1 VADGLRKVGG
11 RFSLSGWNAV
21 GMAHWVLKMAR
32 RWLLLPIAFVV
43 SLNPSTATAQSI
55 LDRVVGTDR
64 ERPLI
69 ITELR
74 EQTVGTLAGAAGV
87 PMGFET
93 APMVPRV
100 QPWRVAA
107 TGRTVREVADAI
119 VAADPRYEWRED
131 NGVLLFRPRA
141 AWEGGP
147 SLLDARIAGL
157 KLDDIEAADAMS
169 AIRRLFGA
177 SDDYN
182 GFPDTHRFSVDVPAG
197 STRLDALNAIVRAHG
212 TLAWAL
218 ERTSGRALNDNFAFS
233 VFLIIGGQGTG
244 VGIPRSAHVLAS
256 LPGEDVTPRTRAP
269 RGDRVPL
276 LDRIVGPDRTGRA
289 LRMYGISGESVAR
302 LAAAAG
308 VPMGV
313 QMLSPALPR
322 VALAG
327 FQGSVM
333 TGMPLRVAL
342 DMLASLDA
350 RYEWREMDGVV
361 VFRPVSAWND
371 PNDPL
376 FRLAPDVQLHDV
388 PTSKVI
394 GVLLST
400 LGRLEPNPNF
410 PDTRPLSVDV
420 PQGSVLHLL
429 NAMARAHG
437 ELSWE
442 WAELGAAERQLTGGL
457 RHSLMFFMFS
467 GGGFGWMLP

>member
-1 VADGLRKVGG
+1 
-11 RFSLSGWNAV
+11 
-21 GMAHWVLKMAR
+21 MAQLVPKMVL
-32 RWLLLPIAFVV
+32 RWLLLIVFVV
-43 SLNPSTATAQSI
+43 SLNPSTAAAQSI
-55 LDRVVGTDR
+55 LNRIVGTDR

-69 ITELR
+69 ITELKG
-74 EQTVGTLAGAAGV
+74 QTVGSLAGAAGV
-87 PMGFET
+87 PMGFEA

-100 QPWRVAA
+100 QPWSVAA

-119 VAADPRYEWRED
+119 VAADPRYDWRED

-141 AWEGGP
+141 AWEGAA
-147 SLLDARIAGL
+147 SSLDARIAGL
-157 KLDDIEAADAMS
+157 RLDDIEAADAMS
-169 AIRRLFGA
+169 AIGQLFGLNNRA
-177 SDDYN
+177 A
-182 GFPDTHRFSVDVPAG
+182 GFDDTHHFSVDVPAA

-212 TLAWAL
+212 TLAWVV
-218 ERTSGRALNDNFAFS
+218 ERTNALRDDFAFG
-233 VFLIIGGQGTG
+233 VGLFIGGSGTE
-244 VGIPRSAHVLAS
+244 VAIPRAAPALPS
-256 LPGEDVTPRTRAP
+256 LSSEDAISRARP
-269 RGDRVPL
+269 ARGDQAPL
-276 LDRIVGPDRTGRA
+276 LDRIVGPGRNGEV
-289 LRMYGISGESVAR
+289 LRLYGVSGHSLAK

-308 VPMGV
+308 LPIGV

-322 VALAG
+322 VAVAG
-327 FQGSVM
+327 FQGYVM